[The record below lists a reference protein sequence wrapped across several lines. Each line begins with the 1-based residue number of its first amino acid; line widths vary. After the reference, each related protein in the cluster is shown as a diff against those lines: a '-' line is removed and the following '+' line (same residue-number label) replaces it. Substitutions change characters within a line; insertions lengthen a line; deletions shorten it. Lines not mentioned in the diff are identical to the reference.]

1 MSRQGMVAIVGRPN
15 VGKSSFFNYVTG
27 KRISIVEDVPGVTRD
42 RIYEEVEWSG
52 RRFTLADTGG
62 LEPNTSDTIFR
73 QMKRQAEL
81 AIELADVILF
91 MVDLKD
97 GVTAD
102 DMDIAT
108 LLRKTQKPV
117 LLVVNKVDQVGAPPP
132 EIYEFYHLG
141 LGDFY
146 AVSSAHGLGIGE
158 VLDAILAYLP
168 EPGDAEEEGSCIKAA
183 VVGKPNAGKSSLIN
197 KILGEERVIVSDVPG
212 TTRDAIDTWV
222 TKDGQDFCFIDTA
235 GLRKR
240 GKITDDIE
248 RYSTVRSLA
257 AVDRCDVA
265 ILMIDAKDGVTEQDT
280 KIAGYAHNKGKACII
295 AVNKWDL
302 IEKDA
307 GTTEEYK
314 KSIREKLGFMPYAPI
329 LFLSALTGQRVA
341 KLYELIRFT
350 ADQAA
355 MRISTGMLND
365 VLNEAVAMVQPPSD
379 KGKRLKIFYM
389 TQIRVKPPTFA
400 VFVNRAELFHFSY
413 MRYLENRL
421 RQSFGFEGTPIVFK
435 VREKGKEEA

>member
-1 MSRQGMVAIVGRPN
+1 MSRQGMVAILGRPN

-183 VVGKPNAGKSSLIN
+183 VVGKPNAGNLPSLI
-197 KILGEERVIVSDVPG
+197 KYWARSVS
-212 TTRDAIDTWV
+212 
-222 TKDGQDFCFIDTA
+222 
-235 GLRKR
+235 
-240 GKITDDIE
+240 
-248 RYSTVRSLA
+248 
-257 AVDRCDVA
+257 
-265 ILMIDAKDGVTEQDT
+265 
-280 KIAGYAHNKGKACII
+280 
-295 AVNKWDL
+295 
-302 IEKDA
+302 
-307 GTTEEYK
+307 
-314 KSIREKLGFMPYAPI
+314 
-329 LFLSALTGQRVA
+329 LSATFLERRETPSIPGLPRTDRIFA
-341 KLYELIRFT
+341 SLIRPVCG
-350 ADQAA
+350 
-355 MRISTGMLND
+355 S
-365 VLNEAVAMVQPPSD
+365 
-379 KGKRLKIFYM
+379 
-389 TQIRVKPPTFA
+389 
-400 VFVNRAELFHFSY
+400 AE
-413 MRYLENRL
+413 
-421 RQSFGFEGTPIVFK
+421 K
-435 VREKGKEEA
+435 